1 MKPGMYIMEA
11 AYPMPSENIAGPFAR
26 ANGERMRFRRMY
38 AQTKGALRLHRFYSH
53 FPHLREIEFAIVG
66 GQDVV
71 VYARRESDELK
82 RACNLHDFALRVESW
97 RIDA

>member
-53 FPHLREIEFAIVG
+53 FPH
-66 GQDVV
+66 
-71 VYARRESDELK
+71 YARSNSPLSAARMSWSMPGE
-82 RACNLHDFALRVESW
+82 RAMN
-97 RIDA
+97 